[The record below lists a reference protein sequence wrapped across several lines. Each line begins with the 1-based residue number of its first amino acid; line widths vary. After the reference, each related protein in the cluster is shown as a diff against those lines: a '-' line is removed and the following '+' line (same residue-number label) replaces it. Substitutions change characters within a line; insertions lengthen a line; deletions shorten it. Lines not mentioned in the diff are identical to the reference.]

1 MDLPLDVEIS
11 EARSFLKEQITA
23 LMLQEPS
30 PFFEYPK
37 NGFKRGID
45 FYSTT
50 SFIDVLLDAVC
61 MFRRK
66 HNRFPDLTDPK
77 RFSDKL
83 FRSKFFYAF
92 KTPETGNKLLN
103 QHFIPDTARH
113 LVSCPEIVWRSTVA
127 ELPRN
132 GKIEDGLYYLKTNHG
147 CNMYRRVR
155 FPLADAPRRALEAK
169 FSGFLK
175 LRYGMRSGEWW
186 YNDFVTEIF
195 LERSVSEQP
204 NSIAWNHFVFGGKV
218 VLLSV
223 FRKVADDAE
232 ATLLDPDYNQI
243 DFQNPS
249 RQRVSFALPSPALR
263 AKMNEAARLIGGQF
277 GFARVDFLI
286 GDDEQLYLSEIT
298 FTPGNGLTHWPDDLD
313 FELGGL
319 WSINR

>member
-1 MDLPLDVEIS
+1 MDLPIDVEIS
-11 EARSFLKEQITA
+11 EARTFLKEQIAA
-23 LMLQEPS
+23 LMVREYS
-30 PFFEYPK
+30 PFFVLRT

-61 MFRRK
+61 IFRRR
-66 HNRFPDLTDPK
+66 HGRFPELIDPK

-83 FRSKFFYAF
+83 FWSKFFAEF

-103 QHFIPDTARH
+103 GHFIPEAARH
-113 LVSCPEIVWRSTVA
+113 LVSCPEIVWRSTIA
-127 ELPRN
+127 RLPPN
-132 GKIEDGLYYLKTNHG
+132 GEIEDGFYYLKTNHG
-147 CNMYRRVR
+147 CNMYHRVR

-169 FSGFLK
+169 FSDFLK

-186 YNDFVTEIF
+186 YNDFTTEIF
-195 LERSVSEQP
+195 LERSVSEHSH
-204 NSIAWNHFVFGGKV
+204 SIAWNHFVFGGQV

-223 FRKVADDAE
+223 FRKVSEGAE
-232 ATLLDPDYNQI
+232 ATLLDPDYKEI

-263 AKMNEAARLIGGQF
+263 AKMSEAARLIGGQF

-298 FTPGNGLTHWPDDLD
+298 FTPGNGLTYWPDGLD
-313 FELGGL
+313 FELGRL
-319 WSINR
+319 WALDC

>member
-1 MDLPLDVEIS
+1 VDLPLDVEIS
-11 EARSFLKEQITA
+11 EARSFLKAQINA
-23 LMLQEPS
+23 LVLQDRS
-30 PFFEYPK
+30 PFFVLRK

-61 MFRRK
+61 IFRRR
-66 HNRFPDLTDPK
+66 HGRFPDLTNPE

-83 FRSKFFYAF
+83 FWSKFFGEF

-103 QHFIPDTARH
+103 RHFIPETARH

-127 ELPRN
+127 QLPRN
-132 GKIEDGLYYLKTNHG
+132 EDIDAGLYYLKTNHG
-147 CNMYRRVR
+147 CNMYHRVR
-155 FPLADAPRRALEAK
+155 FPLADTPRRALEAK
-169 FSGFLK
+169 FSDFLK

-204 NSIAWNHFVFGGKV
+204 NSIAWNHFVFEGQV

-223 FRKVADDAE
+223 FRKVADGAE

-243 DFQNPS
+243 DFQNPN
-249 RQRVSFALPSPALR
+249 RQRVSFALPSPTLR

-286 GDDEQLYLSEIT
+286 GDDQQLYLSEIT

-313 FELGGL
+313 FDLGRL
-319 WSINR
+319 WRIDR